1 MNNKA
6 MGNTKFLP
14 KGLHI
19 LHEDKDL
26 IVIYK
31 PGGLLSISTGIP
43 GGRDPS
49 QNTAYMALTDYV
61 KKGQAKSKK
70 RVFIVHRLD
79 RDTSGVM
86 LFAKNPQ
93 AKNKLQ
99 DNWEQASKY
108 YLAVIHGEMP
118 TPSGTLT
125 SYLTENKA
133 FNVYSTQ
140 DKHAGKLATTKYNVI
155 NSTKNVSLLDLEL
168 VTGRKH
174 QIRVHL
180 ADAGHPVTGDR
191 KYGIKATVP
200 GSQGRKKVDSR
211 YLALHAYKLTCR
223 HPDND
228 KPMIFTSP
236 PPAFF
241 HTLVGFKID
250 RNEGDNLLFG
260 PN

>member
-6 MGNTKFLP
+6 MGNIKFLP
-14 KGLHI
+14 KGLRI

-26 IVIYK
+26 IVIHK
-31 PGGLLSISTGIP
+31 PGGLLSVSTGRP
-43 GGRDPS
+43 GERNLS
-49 QNTAYMALTDYV
+49 QNTAYIALTDYV

-70 RVFIVHRLD
+70 RIFIVHRLD

-86 LFAKNPQ
+86 IFAKNPE
-93 AKNKLQ
+93 AKNVLQ
-99 DNWEQASKY
+99 DKWEQTSKY
-108 YLAVIHGEMP
+108 YFAVVHGEMP
-118 TPSGTLT
+118 ESSGALT

-133 FNVYSTQ
+133 FHVYSTE
-140 DKHAGKLATTKYNVI
+140 DKQAGKRSTTKYKVI
-155 NSTKNVSLLDLEL
+155 KSTKNYSLLDVEL

-191 KYGIKATVP
+191 KYGIKATKSDSRDR
-200 GSQGRKKVDSR
+200 GKVDSR

-241 HTLVGFKID
+241 NTLVGFKID
-250 RNEGDNLLFG
+250 PELL
-260 PN
+260 